1 MRNERD
7 EPGFTAEGAVVE
19 ILERNGERFAKILIQ
34 PGTVLEL
41 PAGAIEVSLG
51 DHVEVDAA
59 LHITRIQPGAQ
70 GAQGAQGALGAAGA
84 PGAPGA
90 TGAPSAA
97 GAPGAPGAGGR
108 PALRDYEHV
117 GEVAVV
123 FVVAILG
130 FLAWRSSMV
139 PGDFGV
145 YGHFRAGA
153 IAEAA
158 EGTLRYAGQASC
170 VDCHSDVQA
179 LRLTGSHQ
187 AVSCE
192 SCHGPLGTH
201 ARGETDVAPIR
212 PSTRGVCLTCH
223 TSRVGMPAAFP
234 RIIVNEHS
242 ESGPC
247 TDCHA
252 SHDPGI
258 S

>member
-1 MRNERD
+1 MRNEHD
-7 EPGFTAEGAVVE
+7 EPGFTTEGAVVE

-41 PAGAIEVSLG
+41 PAGAIDVSLG
-51 DHVEVDAA
+51 DHVAVDAS
-59 LHITRIQPGAQ
+59 LHITRPGS

-84 PGAPGA
+84 PGAQG
-90 TGAPSAA
+90 AA
-97 GAPGAPGAGGR
+97 GAPGAAGARVR
-108 PALRDYEHV
+108 PVLRDYEHV
-117 GEVAVV
+117 GRVAAV
-123 FVVAILG
+123 FVVAILI

-158 EGTLRYAGQASC
+158 EGTLHYAGQASC
-170 VDCHSDVQA
+170 VDCHTDVQA

-187 AVSCE
+187 VVSCE

-223 TSRVGMPAAFP
+223 TSRVGMPPAFP

-252 SHDPGI
+252 SHNPGI